1 MDCITGA
8 GGRGGGAG
16 GGGGG
21 AGIAAGGGG
30 GAGGGASIIFSAHA
44 DSNNTKDRHANFA
57 LVVCLAIFMDL
68 RYAQGALGVGDALP
82 REMSP

>member
-44 DSNNTKDRHANFA
+44 DSNNMEERHANLA
-57 LVVCLAIFMDL
+57 LVVCFIIFMDL
-68 RYAQGALGVGDALP
+68 RYAQGALVA
-82 REMSP
+82 